1 MTQLIMSLFKYKDIL
16 PSFSAGHHGL
26 YLLSG
31 AIKIGDKIVNQGEGH
46 YINGAEMPDVVLVES
61 AEFLHV
67 CVSAQSVQNLHGQA
81 LSEDTIEVGDDQ
93 MIFRLDQVSFPIGS
107 CAYRHVHHGAG
118 IRYLKEGELEITS
131 DHSTDL
137 IKTGMAWFEPSHSP
151 VRATPQNEE
160 PACFIRAMLIPKS
173 FEGKPTIKYLN
184 AEDEARPKFQKT
196 QRFFDQVVSFDRLV

>member
-1 MTQLIMSLFKYKDIL
+1 MTKLIMSLFKYKDIL
-16 PSFSAGHHGL
+16 PSFSTGHHGL
-26 YLLSG
+26 YVLSG
-31 AIKIGDKIVNQGEGH
+31 TLKIGDKTVNPGEGQ
-46 YINGAEMPDVVLVES
+46 YIDGADVPDVVLTES

-67 CVSAQSVQNLHGQA
+67 CVSAQSAQNLYGPA
-81 LSEDTIEVGDDQ
+81 LSEDEIEISDDQ

-118 IRYLKEGELEITS
+118 IRYLKKGELEITS
-131 DHSTDL
+131 DHATDL

-160 PACFIRAMLIPKS
+160 PASFIRAMLIPKN

-184 AEDEARPKFQKT
+184 AEDEARPKFQTT
-196 QRFFDQVVSFDRLV
+196 QRFFDQVVLFDNLA